1 MDMDIVT
8 FKRRFDPILG
18 VVLDKKM
25 KEMKA
30 LTRDPYILEIARH
43 GRTLVLEGGK
53 RIRPYLAYI
62 AFEAASRKSQKAKSE
77 KQILEILVGL
87 ELFHAFALVHDDIMD
102 RGKDRHGVPTANRVY
117 GDAQAILLGDLLFN
131 WASEIIAPT
140 KGQPI
145 FAKMVDEVILGQ
157 MLDVDAIRRDK
168 VSDGFIQDKMRLKTA
183 SYSFIRP
190 MQFGVA
196 LAGVGAHGNAPSP
209 GNARSL
215 GTDRNA
221 GADRNANTSRNANA
235 SGGGANNHS
244 PLHEFCERF
253 GLPLGLAFQI
263 QDDLLDLTATSKKLG
278 KSAMNDVR
286 EGQKTVFSQ
295 YASRKP
301 ANRAFLN
308 KMKGKKKLSASD
320 RKRIKEMF
328 EESGAIEYGTK
339 MMEGYFGEAERVLER
354 SNLPEEQVSSFK
366 ELVAYIK
373 SRLH

>member
-1 MDMDIVT
+1 MDIVT

-18 VVLDKKM
+18 AALDKKM
-25 KEMKA
+25 KEMAA
-30 LTRDPYILEIARH
+30 LTRDPYILGIARH
-43 GRTLVLEGGK
+43 GRTLVMEGGK

-62 AFEAASRKSQKAKSE
+62 AKQSAERKAQSVKTE
-77 KQILEILVGL
+77 KQTLEILVGL

-102 RGKDRHGVPTANRVY
+102 KGKDRHGVPTANRVY

-190 MQFGVA
+190 MQFGVS

-209 GNARSL
+209 GNARSM
-215 GTDRNA
+215 GAPRTA
-221 GADRNANTSRNANA
+221 GA
-235 SGGGANNHS
+235 SGGEANNHS

-286 EGQKTVFSQ
+286 EGQKTVFTQ

-308 KMKGKKKLSASD
+308 KMKGKKLNATD
-320 RKRIKEMF
+320 RKRIKEVF
-328 EESGAIEYGTK
+328 DGSGAIEYGAG
-339 MMEGYFGEAERVLER
+339 MMERYFGEAERALGDLTTKNGKPFQGLIAFIR
-354 SNLPEEQVSSFK
+354 GRAN
-366 ELVAYIK
+366 
-373 SRLH
+373 

>member
-18 VVLDKKM
+18 AVLDRKM
-25 KEMKA
+25 KEMAA
-30 LTRDPYILEIARH
+30 LTRDSYILEIAEH
-43 GRTLVLEGGK
+43 GRTLVMGGGK

-62 AFEAASRKSQKAKSE
+62 THQVASRKSQSTKTE
-77 KQILEILVGL
+77 RQILEILVGL
-87 ELFHAFALVHDDIMD
+87 ELFHTFALVHDDIMD
-102 RGKDRHGVPTANRVY
+102 RGKDRHGVPTANRKF

-131 WASEIIAPT
+131 WASEIIAPS
-140 KGQPI
+140 KGQPV

-190 MQFGVA
+190 MQLGVA
-196 LAGVGAHGNAPSP
+196 LSQIENR
-209 GNARSL
+209 RSQSMM
-215 GTDRNA
+215 G
-221 GADRNANTSRNANA
+221 
-235 SGGGANNHS
+235 
-244 PLHEFCERF
+244 FCEKF

-263 QDDLLDLTATSKKLG
+263 QDDSLDLTASSKKLG

-286 EGQKTVFSQ
+286 EGQKTVFTQ

-308 KMKGKKKLSASD
+308 KMKGKKKLNATD
-320 RKRIKEMF
+320 RKRIKEVF

-339 MMEGYFGEAERVLER
+339 LMEKYFGEAERALEK
-354 SNLPEEQVSSFK
+354 SNLQEGQSSSFK
-366 ELVAYIK
+366 ELVTYIK

>member
-1 MDMDIVT
+1 MDMDIVA

-18 VVLDKKM
+18 VFLDKKM
-25 KEMKA
+25 KEMAA
-30 LTRDPYILEIARH
+30 LTRDSYILEIAEH
-43 GRTLVLEGGK
+43 GRTLVMEGGK

-62 AFEAASRKSQKAKSE
+62 AYGCAKRKAQSVKTDKE
-77 KQILEILVGL
+77 ILEILVGL

-102 RGKDRHGVPTANRVY
+102 RGKDRHGVPTANRKF

-140 KGQPI
+140 RGQPV
-145 FAKMVDEVILGQ
+145 FVKMVDEVILGQ

-168 VSDGFIQDKMRLKTA
+168 VSDGFIQDKMRLKTV

-209 GNARSL
+209 GNARSP
-215 GTDRNA
+215 
-221 GADRNANTSRNANA
+221 GASRVASA

-263 QDDLLDLTATSKKLG
+263 QDDLLDLTASSKKLG

-301 ANRAFLN
+301 ANRTFLN
-308 KMKGKKKLSASD
+308 KMKGKNLNAGD
-320 RKRIKEMF
+320 RRRIKEMF
-328 EESGAIEYGTK
+328 EESGAIKHGTK
-339 MMEGYFGEAERVLER
+339 LMEGYFATCDLRLAE
-354 SNLPEEQVSSFK
+354 LPSAKAQPFK

-373 SRLH
+373 NRQA